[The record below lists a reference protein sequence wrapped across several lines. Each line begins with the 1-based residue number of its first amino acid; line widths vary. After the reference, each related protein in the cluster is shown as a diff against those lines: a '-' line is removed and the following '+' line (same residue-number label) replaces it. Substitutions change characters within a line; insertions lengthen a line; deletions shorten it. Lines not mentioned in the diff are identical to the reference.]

1 MGADR
6 RPSLAEQA
14 RSAPFA
20 SLQAVT
26 GLNPPQG
33 LLRIARRGKFALGN
47 KIPAPAP
54 AASKFHHRS
63 RVYRRVYDAR
73 TAGNRYTDQD
83 RAHHLFVPTCSLL
96 ALFAQP
102 CRCSHQSCRVHP
114 QHCAS
119 QTIKKKHAFTD
130 VTAATVVGH
139 QTALREFTRLSPPLV
154 RISGHSRDPVY
165 KTAGQLM
172 PSEASPNS
180 LRLHTCFAFL

>member
-1 MGADR
+1 MHA
-6 RPSLAEQA
+6 
-14 RSAPFA
+14 
-20 SLQAVT
+20 LQAT
-26 GLNPPQG
+26 GTQIKTERTIYLSPRARFSPFSHN
-33 LLRIARRGKFALGN
+33 LAVVRI
-47 KIPAPAP
+47 
-54 AASKFHHRS
+54 
-63 RVYRRVYDAR
+63 RVV
-73 TAGNRYTDQD
+73 
-83 RAHHLFVPTCSLL
+83 
-96 ALFAQP
+96 
-102 CRCSHQSCRVHP
+102 RVHP